1 MGVSMVAVILD
12 GLNRAQHEAVVHED
26 GPLLILA
33 GAGTG
38 KTRTITRRV
47 AHLVSHLAV
56 PPGRILAITFTNK
69 AAREMRERIA
79 EWVPDAGLW
88 VGTFHATCARMLR
101 MDAEV
106 VGRTRNFTIM
116 DVDDRRRLLRQLI
129 KDQGWDPTVYRPRKF
144 EQFISNWKQ
153 QSFGPQQAAEN
164 ASLYGMEEERA
175 ALVYEKYEEQLAKQG
190 GLDFDDLLL
199 KGVELLKKD
208 RDGTRRWVD
217 RFEHILVD
225 EYQDTNEL
233 QYNFVRMLSAAH
245 NNLAVLLKQR
255 QVARVICS
263 FVGGNPDL
271 ESQMLA
277 GEVEVQLNPQG
288 TLAERLRAGGAGI
301 EAFFTPTGAGTL
313 VAEGKEVRT
322 LDGRPC
328 VLETALKPDVA
339 IVRAARGDA
348 LGNLQFYRTA
358 RNFNPLAAMAGRVT
372 VAEVDELVPAGA
384 IDPDHVHLPGIFVQ
398 RVVHVPE
405 HADHIEYRTTRPR
418 P

>member
-1 MGVSMVAVILD
+1 MLAALLLLAAPSLLAQGDDDGVTIELFTPGADETAAAAETTVGMGVDLVEFVIPGAEVRARPVKDAGRADVIVRIENVFAHGTDHRYNLEVTPLVEGVLD
-12 GLNRAQHEAVVHED
+12 LRDHLERVD
-26 GPLLILA
+26 GTPL
-33 GAGTG
+33 GDE
-38 KTRTITRRV
+38 
-47 AHLVSHLAV
+47 V
-56 PPGRILAITFTNK
+56 PEIRILVDAVTD
-69 AAREMRERIA
+69 ED
-79 EWVPDAGLW
+79 VPFP
-88 VGTFHATCARMLR
+88 V
-101 MDAEV
+101 
-106 VGRTRNFTIM
+106 
-116 DVDDRRRLLRQLI
+116 
-129 KDQGWDPTVYRPRKF
+129 DPTVPHPGRVGGYTDLMMGFAVLWGVGLVCLIFLGRGRR
-144 EQFISNWKQ
+144 
-153 QSFGPQQAAEN
+153 
-164 ASLYGMEEERA
+164 RA
-175 ALVYEKYEEQLAKQG
+175 AR
-190 GLDFDDLLL
+190 
-199 KGVELLKKD
+199 VEHE
-208 RDGTRRWVD
+208 RGPR
-217 RFEHILVD
+217 
-225 EYQDTNEL
+225 
-233 QYNFVRMLSAAH
+233 
-245 NNLAVLLKQR
+245 
-255 QVARVICS
+255 
-263 FVGGNPDL
+263 
-271 ESQMLA
+271 
-277 GEVEVQLNPQG
+277 